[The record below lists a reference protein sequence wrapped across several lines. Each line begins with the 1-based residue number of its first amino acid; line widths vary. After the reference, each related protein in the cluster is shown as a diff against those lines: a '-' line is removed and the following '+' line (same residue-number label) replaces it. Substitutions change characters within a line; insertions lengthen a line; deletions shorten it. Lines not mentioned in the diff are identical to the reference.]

1 MFWNYYNFILLF
13 LWQLPQN
20 IVALLIYPFLGKKKV
35 IKNELYTKVYECSK
49 MNGGISL
56 GNFIFVSPE
65 NAKKETAIIHEYGHV
80 LQSHYLGWLYLFII
94 SIPSLANTIVGFKD
108 CYYEFWTES
117 WANKISG
124 LKTSRNQ
131 HGCFIYLPKK

>member
-1 MFWNYYNFILLF
+1 MFWENYNFILSF

-20 IVALLIYPFLGKKKV
+20 IVALLMYPFLGEKKN

-56 GNFIFVSPE
+56 GNFIFVSSE
-65 NAKKETAIIHEYGHV
+65 NAKKESMISHEYGHV
-80 LQSHYLGWLYLFII
+80 LQSHYLGWLYLLII
-94 SIPSLANTIVGFKD
+94 VIPSLANAIIGLND
-108 CYYEFWTES
+108 CYHEFWTER
-117 WANKISG
+117 WANKIAG

-131 HGCFIYLPKK
+131 YGCFIYLPKK